1 MSGGTVR
8 PRQDQVEALTRGLR
22 LPLEPIAE
30 EHLEVIAEGLRQAFD
45 EARKHAPGTVYAGD
59 EPEVTAL
66 VQAQLNGT
74 MAEDP
79 LWRQLVLWVGRGS
92 ESVSFDGKHL
102 EKRPDL
108 SIVLSGAERRFPLV
122 AEAKILGRRRHPGA
136 RELFITA
143 DAGGS
148 NGYRSRVW
156 KHRLQ
161 QFADETRLRVHVGH
175 FPPGTSKW
183 NKIEHR
189 LFCHITQNW
198 RGKPLRTFETVVDL
212 IGNTRTAV
220 GLRVQA
226 GLDAGEY
233 PTGETVTKAEMD
245 ALSLHRDDF
254 HGDWNYELRPR

>member
-1 MSGGTVR
+1 MRERLYEWWDAACAIAADRGITVHNVFIGEEDDPDDDLDDGYHINKLETCSDLTVGKPSSHRMPTR
-8 PRQDQVEALTRGLR
+8 PRSRWPRCG
-22 LPLEPIAE
+22 
-30 EHLEVIAEGLRQAFD
+30 
-45 EARKHAPGTVYAGD
+45 AGD
-59 EPEVTAL
+59 
-66 VQAQLNGT
+66 
-74 MAEDP
+74 M
-79 LWRQLVLWVGRGS
+79 
-92 ESVSFDGKHL
+92 
-102 EKRPDL
+102 
-108 SIVLSGAERRFPLV
+108 
-122 AEAKILGRRRHPGA
+122 GRRRHPGA

-220 GLRVQA
+220 GL
-226 GLDAGEY
+226 DAGES
-233 PTGETVTKAEMD
+233 PTGATVTKAEMD
-245 ALSLHRDDF
+245 ALSLHRDEF